1 MEQSKREGVSI
12 REENLLEE
20 ADTVNLADDDSCTK
34 QILTD
39 MTATPPDPPSKR
51 RMCGR
56 CGRPAKVCLCP
67 HFPEKPLDISTC
79 VYVIQ
84 HPNEESRSLRTV
96 PILMNCLQQGKCHVI
111 RGRRFSEIGHPVL
124 TAVCRDPKTL
134 VLFPGPEAID
144 ISQVP
149 PLPPDSQSGYNLIV
163 IDGTWNQARSMYKSN
178 NIFRQP
184 QQVQLSSGNLSEYVI
199 RTQPTNSCLS
209 TVESVAVS
217 LAILEKRAEIQETLV
232 RPLRALCQFQLDHGA
247 CIHHSKEH
255 LKENGLVYRP
265 KSRPE
270 FR

>member
-1 MEQSKREGVSI
+1 MANPANEARDKS
-12 REENLLEE
+12 REESVFDNE
-20 ADTVNLADDDSCTK
+20 DDDSSDTK
-34 QILTD
+34 EILTD

-51 RMCGR
+51 SMCGR

-67 HFPEKPLDISTC
+67 YFPEKPLDTSTC

-96 PILMNCLQQGKCHVI
+96 PILFNCLQQGKCCVI
-111 RGRRFSEIGHPVL
+111 RGRRFSEVGHPEL
-124 TAVCRDPKTL
+124 TAVCRSPNTL

-144 ISQVP
+144 ISKVP

-178 NIFRQP
+178 QMFCQP
-184 QQVQLSSGNLSEYVI
+184 RQVQLCNGVLSEYVI

-217 LAILEKRAEIQETLV
+217 LAILEKRPEIQETLL

-247 CIHHSKEH
+247 AVHHSKEH
-255 LKENGLVYRP
+255 LRENGLVYRP

-270 FR
+270 DS